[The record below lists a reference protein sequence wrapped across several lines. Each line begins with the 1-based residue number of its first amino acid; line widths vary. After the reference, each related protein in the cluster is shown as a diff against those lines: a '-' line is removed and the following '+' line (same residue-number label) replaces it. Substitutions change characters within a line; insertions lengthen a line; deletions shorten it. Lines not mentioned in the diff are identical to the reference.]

1 MGRLRRGLASDHLAG
16 WAFVAP
22 SVVLVAIFGLYPIV
36 SGFLLSLQR
45 ASLLSPQREFVGLH
59 NYTSIAHDPKAREAA
74 VHAVVYTMTLV
85 PISVLGALLLAT
97 ALNRKIR
104 LMRFYRLAVFIPVVT
119 STIATGIMFLWVF
132 DKNYGL
138 ANYLFDK
145 VGLGP
150 FGFFESVSGAMPAL
164 VAMTV
169 WGWLGFDVIVYLAA
183 LQGIPDELLEAAA
196 IDGASGW
203 SVFRSITWPLLGP
216 ATLLLVV
223 WSSISALQLF
233 DEVFFVTKG
242 GPLNRTFVPVLYIYR
257 LAFTSLYGFSAAGYA
272 AALAYVLFV
281 VILIL
286 TLVQF
291 WLGNRVVHYSS

>member
-1 MGRLRRGLASDHLAG
+1 MGRLRRALASDHLAG
-16 WAFVAP
+16 WCFVAP
-22 SVVLVAIFGLYPIV
+22 SVVLVGIFGLYPIV
-36 SGFLLSLQR
+36 SGFVLSLQR
-45 ASLLSPQREFVGLH
+45 ASLLSPTREFVGLH
-59 NYTSIAHDPKAREAA
+59 NYASILHDDKAKEAA
-74 VHAVVYTMTLV
+74 VHAAVYTMSFV

-150 FGFFESVSGAMPAL
+150 FGFFESVSGAMPSL

-233 DEVFFVTKG
+233 DEVFFVTNG
-242 GPLNRTFVPVLYIYR
+242 GPLGATNVPVFYVFV
-257 LAFTSLYGFSAAGYA
+257 LAFREGIGFPLAGYA
-272 AALAYVLFV
+272 AAIAYVLFV
-281 VILIL
+281 AILAL

-291 WLGNRVVHYSS
+291 WMGRRVVHYSA